1 MIPDDAR
8 TDFAA
13 CWARLCRQWLL
24 PSDPTQPVELTVA
37 DLQAGMMELFSAGG
51 VHHVAQAR
59 KIFDKLAEYPG
70 HAWQAIEAAYGG
82 HLADVDTELEDPK
95 AG

>member
-1 MIPDDAR
+1 MIPDDGR

-13 CWARLCRQWLL
+13 CWARLVRQWLL
-24 PSDPTQPVELTVA
+24 PSDPREAVELTVA

-59 KIFDKLAEYPG
+59 KIFDKLAEFPG
-70 HAWQAIEAAYGG
+70 HAWQAIDAAYGRP
-82 HLADVDTELEDPK
+82 DVDTELEPEL
-95 AG
+95 G